1 LIQIKAGALAKA
13 DNWIQAKRREH
24 LMSEKMDR
32 RAFVR
37 DSLIGTAGMACGLAA
52 AERLSAAGAEAVP
65 SSAPAAAPLAKG
77 KIGKLEVSRI
87 LLGGNLLTHYT
98 HSRDLKYVYSLA
110 AHYNTDEKI
119 METLAMAEANG
130 INTVSMHNP
139 PHPISVLRRY
149 RKERG
154 GKIQW
159 IICPTAP
166 VEPGLAQYRQQVE
179 ELIQDGCEA
188 IYLWGVHADSLV
200 AQGKMDLVAK
210 AVELPKEFGVPSGVG
225 GHALEVVQA
234 CEAHGV
240 PADFYIK
247 TFHHHSYPTGPKPD
261 QIKGAY
267 NEFPGYWCANPKE
280 TAEFMKSVQ
289 KPWIAFKTMAAGA
302 IPPKQAF
309 RYAFSSGA
317 DFVLAGMF
325 DFEIADDVQTA
336 KETLAGLQ
344 DRPRAW
350 FA

>member
-1 LIQIKAGALAKA
+1 MSSKL
-13 DNWIQAKRREH
+13 NRRT
-24 LMSEKMDR
+24 
-32 RAFVR
+32 FVR
-37 DSLIGTAGMACGLAA
+37 DSLLG
-52 AERLSAAGAEAVP
+52 SAAVTWGMTRAGNAASSSVAEKP
-65 SSAPAAAPLAKG
+65 NNPEPAAGPLPKG
-77 KIGKLEVSRI
+77 KIGKLEVSRLI
-87 LLGGNLLTHYT
+87 LGGNLLTHYT
-98 HSRDLKYVYSLA
+98 HSRDLKYVYNLA

-119 METLAMAEANG
+119 METLAIAEANG

-166 VEPGLAQYRQQVE
+166 VEPGLAQYRQQVQ
-179 ELIQDGCEA
+179 ELIKDGCEA
-188 IYLWGVHADSLV
+188 IYLWGVHADGLV
-200 AQGKMDLVAK
+200 AQDKMDLVAK
-210 AVELPKEFGVPSGVG
+210 AVELPKEYGVPSGVG
-225 GHALEVVQA
+225 AHALDVVKA

-247 TFHHHSYPTGPKPD
+247 TFHHHSYPTGPKPE
-261 QIKGAY
+261 QITGPY

-280 TAEFMKSVQ
+280 TIEVMKTVQ

-309 RYAFSSGA
+309 RYAYSSGA

-325 DFEIADDVQTA
+325 DFEIAEDAQLA
-336 KETLAGLQ
+336 KETLSGIRE
-344 DRPRAW
+344 RPRPWLA
-350 FA
+350 